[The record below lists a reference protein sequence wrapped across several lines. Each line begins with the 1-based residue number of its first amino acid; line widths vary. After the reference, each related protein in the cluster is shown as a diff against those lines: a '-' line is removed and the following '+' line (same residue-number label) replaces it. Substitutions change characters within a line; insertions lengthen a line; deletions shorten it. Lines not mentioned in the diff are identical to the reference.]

1 MLSSVSLL
9 RNTHLT
15 ALGLVTVCCYWV
27 SIGRLIDQLEMQKPR
42 ITKGL
47 ILWVLCGYGIWDHL
61 RIQVGAMGLVFS
73 NEVDKGLLRDGR
85 LSVVLQ
91 VTR

>member
-1 MLSSVSLL
+1 MLSSVSPF
-9 RNTHLT
+9 RDTHLT

-47 ILWVLCGYGIWDHL
+47 ILWVLCGYGIRDHL
-61 RIQVGAMGLVFS
+61 RIKVGAMGVQLMNQTKVFYGMG
-73 NEVDKGLLRDGR
+73 D
-85 LSVVLQ
+85 
-91 VTR
+91 